1 MSQLYHMDRRFKYLW
16 DNRVVY
22 RRNPTTD
29 IPDEETEHYMFYK
42 DGTHQ
47 CYDLFRSKA
56 KITTWRSFYWHMM
69 VLWHLNPEW
78 DDAKAMEVA
87 TFLAHKPNGFT
98 TFTINN
104 WNIARLVHE
113 VSVLDLETPPQ
124 NKLRK
129 IIFKPNSG
137 LDKLDKLKIVG
148 KLIGRLR
155 GVQKEDLYET
165 MLLINESEQKITI
178 AKLANSLGVTPRTIH
193 RHMCDELK
201 QVKQELNEET
211 NI

>member
-1 MSQLYHMDRRFKYLW
+1 MDRRFKYLW

-29 IPDEETEHYMFYK
+29 IPDEETEYYMFYK

-78 DDAKAMEVA
+78 DEAKAMEVA
-87 TFLAHKPNGFT
+87 TYLAHKPNGFT

-104 WNIARLVHE
+104 WNIARLVYE

-129 IIFKPNSG
+129 IIFKPNCG
-137 LDKLDKLKIVG
+137 LDKTDKLKIVG

-155 GVQKEDLYET
+155 GVQKEDIYET
-165 MLLINESEQKITI
+165 MLLINDSDQKITI
-178 AKLANSLGVTPRTIH
+178 SKLANSLNVTPRTIH
-193 RHMCDELK
+193 RHMCNELK
-201 QVKQELNEET
+201 QVKNELNEEI

>member
-1 MSQLYHMDRRFKYLW
+1 MDRRFKYLW

-22 RRNPTTD
+22 RRDPITD

-42 DGTHQ
+42 SGTHE

-56 KITTWRSFYWHMM
+56 KITTWKSFYWHMM

-78 DDAKAMEVA
+78 DDAKATEIA
-87 TFLAHKPNGFT
+87 TYLAYKPNGFT
-98 TFTINN
+98 TFNMN
-104 WNIARLVHE
+104 KWNLSRLVYE
-113 VSVLDLETPPQ
+113 VSVLDLDEPPR

-129 IIFKPNSG
+129 IIFKPDCG
-137 LDKLDKLKIVG
+137 LDKTEKLKIVG

-155 GVQKEDLYET
+155 GVQKDDLYET
-165 MLLINESEQKITI
+165 MLLINENEQKITI
-178 AKLANSLGVTPRTIH
+178 SKLADSLGVTSRTIH

-201 QVKQELNEET
+201 KEKEILNEQ
-211 NI
+211 I

>member
-1 MSQLYHMDRRFKYLW
+1 MSQIITMDRRFKYLW

-22 RRNPTTD
+22 RRNPITD
-29 IPDEETEHYMFYK
+29 TPDEETDQYMFYK

-78 DDAKAMEVA
+78 DDAKAMEIA
-87 TFLAHKPNGFT
+87 EYLAYKPNGFT
-98 TFTINN
+98 TFSMNK
-104 WNIARLVHE
+104 WNLARLVYE

-129 IIFKPNSG
+129 IIFKPNCG
-137 LDKLDKLKIVG
+137 LDKIEKLKIVG

-155 GVQKEDLYET
+155 GVQKEDVYT
-165 MLLINESEQKITI
+165 SMLLLNDSDEKITI
-178 AKLANSLGVTPRTIH
+178 TKLANSLKVTPRTVH
-193 RHMCDELK
+193 RHMCGELK
-201 QVKQELNEET
+201 QIKKELNEE
-211 NI
+211 IDI

>member
-1 MSQLYHMDRRFKYLW
+1 MDRKFKYLW

-22 RRNPTTD
+22 RRNPITD

-42 DGTHQ
+42 EGTHQ
-47 CYDLFRSKA
+47 CYDLFRSRA
-56 KITTWRSFYWHMM
+56 KITTWKSFYWHMM

-78 DDAKAMEVA
+78 DDAKAMEIA
-87 TFLAHKPNGFT
+87 TYLAYKPNGFT
-98 TFTINN
+98 TFNMN
-104 WNIARLVHE
+104 KWNLSRLVYE
-113 VSVLDLETPPQ
+113 VSVLDLDEPPR

-129 IIFKPNSG
+129 IIFKPNCG
-137 LDKLDKLKIVG
+137 LDKTEKLKIVG

-165 MLLINESEQKITI
+165 MLLMSENEQKITI
-178 AKLANSLGVTPRTIH
+178 AKLADSLSVTPRTIH

-201 QVKQELNEET
+201 QVKEELND
-211 NI
+211 